1 LYFFAD
7 EGECK
12 VGILSGDNLVMQK
25 QISSTISR
33 PTEQDDPA
41 HVQWETDDMP
51 NNRFRLIDL
60 IDDMCAGKD
69 VFFQFVRI
77 VGDIMPNNVKTLTL
91 DDTVGA
97 AYKLMK
103 QDGIRHVCVVDIP
116 IGQEKK
122 PYFVGVVSERD
133 VFRQISPD
141 AGQDAAGKTNP
152 KVQRQLLGQI
162 VTRKPKT
169 VSPKTS
175 IVKMLSIMLDNHID
189 MLPVLDGDDLVSVV
203 TTADIMKVIVRF
215 DAICRLSERPEET
228 ELEINKTR
236 AENQLL
242 RNADDVTSLF
252 TAVFQ
257 TVKNI
262 MTEQAVCLVN
272 DDNLAAAMEAMK
284 DGKFRHVPVLDTEG
298 VLVGILSDRDVLRYL
313 PYVGGQRL
321 PGTDA
326 FRSSLF
332 HVDTRDPSLG
342 LPISSIMTR
351 NVTHIRQNCIF
362 YHAVKMLHELKISCL
377 PVVDEDKKLRG
388 IVTVTDI
395 MRALL
400 RVYELF
406 EKSEA

>member
-1 LYFFAD
+1 
-7 EGECK
+7 
-12 VGILSGDNLVMQK
+12 MQK

-33 PTEQDDPA
+33 PTDQDNPA
-41 HVQWETDDMP
+41 HVQWETNDAP
-51 NNRFRLIDL
+51 NDRFRLIDL

-77 VGDIMPNNVKTLTL
+77 VRDIMPNNVKTLTL

-103 QDGIRHVCVVDIP
+103 QDDIRHVCVVDIP
-116 IGQEKK
+116 VGEEKK

-141 AGQDAAGKTNP
+141 SGKDSAGKTNP
-152 KVQRQLLGQI
+152 KFNRQLLGQI

-169 VSPKTS
+169 VSPETS
-175 IVKMLSIMLDNHID
+175 VVKMLSIMMDNHVD
-189 MLPVLDGDDLVSVV
+189 MVPVLDGEDLVSVV

-215 DAICRLSERPEET
+215 DAICRLSESPKET
-228 ELEINKTR
+228 GHEINETQSAHPPFR
-236 AENQLL
+236 DS
-242 RNADDVTSLF
+242 DDVISLF
-252 TAVFQ
+252 TTIFQ

-262 MTEQAVCLVN
+262 MTEQVVCLKAG
-272 DDNLAAAMEAMK
+272 DNLASAIEAIK
-284 DGKFRHVPVLDTEG
+284 NGKFRHIPIVDSKG

-313 PYVGGQRL
+313 PFVGGQRL
-321 PGTDA
+321 PGTEE

-332 HVDTRDPSLG
+332 HVDTRDPSLN

-351 NVTHIRQNCIF
+351 NVTHVRQNCTF

-377 PVVDEDKKLRG
+377 PVVDENQKLRG

-400 RVYELF
+400 KVYDHF